1 MESSRSGVTSSKEKL
16 PVTTFDSTPQD
27 ENKAA
32 ASKSESISLK
42 FAIQCL
48 AVVILL
54 NMILYNTVRYS
65 SGEATNF
72 GDCSHENATLHPS
85 RSTNDLGKLSS
96 DSKTG
101 YRSHGNDHPS
111 AWSLEAAGAY
121 TKKTSVSFSDVTA
134 ICANYSEENSPSR
147 CTTNTIASVILLS
160 SSILSLRS
168 ELINFTTPHFSN
180 GRPLDPNLDPPALL
194 DMMHPNASEFPK
206 AVPYYVTHTLDS
218 PVHHVGYYCPLS
230 SPCTNPVFSIS
241 THEGIP
247 MLFTFLPSIL
257 DTNTEVFRFGFGNA
271 TDYHFSTNNLA
282 NGGFDILFEKA
293 RSPLLDPKND
303 YSRMKQEVHSLF
315 NDGLKLPGLFFNVHT
330 HGSREK
336 GLRGVVSPWTCNE
349 RSEIER
355 MKTVVT
361 SGQKMTTCAA
371 AIALRHLK
379 RVELWLLGGS
389 FLGLAGSVLLLSL
402 FSWWLEKR
410 QGRIRL

>member
-1 MESSRSGVTSSKEKL
+1 MESSRSGVASSKEKL
-16 PVTTFDSTPQD
+16 PVTTFDSTAQD

-32 ASKSESISLK
+32 VSKSESMSLK
-42 FAIQCL
+42 SAIQYL

-72 GDCSHENATLHPS
+72 GDCSHENATLDPS
-85 RSTNDLGKLSS
+85 RFTNDLGKLSS
-96 DSKTG
+96 DSNSR

-111 AWSLEAAGAY
+111 AWSLEVAGAY

-134 ICANYSEENSPSR
+134 ICANHSEENSPSH

-160 SSILSLRS
+160 SYILSLRS
-168 ELINFTTPHFSN
+168 EFINFTTPHLSN
-180 GRPLDPNLDPPALL
+180 GRPLDPNFDPQGLL
-194 DMMHPNASEFPK
+194 DMIYLDPSEFPK
-206 AVPYYVTHTLDS
+206 AVPYYVTHTLGS

-247 MLFTFLPSIL
+247 MLFTFPPSIL
-257 DTNTEVFRFGFGNA
+257 DTNTEGLKFGFGNA
-271 TDYHFSTNNLA
+271 TGYHFSSNNFA

-303 YSRMKQEVHSLF
+303 YSQMKQEVHRLLNDRLKLTGLLF
-315 NDGLKLPGLFFNVHT
+315 NFHT
-330 HGSREK
+330 HSYREE
-336 GLRGVVSPWTCNE
+336 GLRGAVSPWICSE

-355 MKTVVT
+355 METVVT
-361 SGQKMTTCAA
+361 SEQKMTTCAA
-371 AIALRHLK
+371 AKVLRHLK
-379 RVELWLLGGS
+379 RVESWLFGGS
-389 FLGLAGSVLLLSL
+389 CLGLTGSVFFLLL
-402 FSWWLEKR
+402 FFWWLENR